1 MNNNNNI
8 NFQKLDTNYIE
19 YKKQLLN
26 VIEKECNSTQR
37 YLDSFKD
44 VYTGWKPGIYSNLD
58 YMLKYGNNLQ
68 TQTDLMNRSHKQR
81 NQNNQND
88 QNKHSDLSNK
98 IIENDLN
105 NPSNLSNLY
114 KQYNHSNQSNLSNH
128 KNGSNKRTI
137 LNKSNIS
144 KKISK
149 NTDTNQININESINS
164 YSNASDNITNSTSDI
179 HLNKGLFLCKNE
191 KETCKLKYDEIKNCD
206 KNFNEN
212 DYNCMDVTQKSNT
225 YKLCQSNVTN
235 KICTINKRSL

>member
-88 QNKHSDLSNK
+88 QNKHS
-98 IIENDLN
+98 
-105 NPSNLSNLY
+105 NLSNLY
-114 KQYNHSNQSNLSNH
+114 KQYNHSNQSNH
-128 KNGSNKRTI
+128 KNVSNKSTI
-137 LNKSNIS
+137 LNKSNQSNIS
-144 KKISK
+144 KEISK
-149 NTDTNQININESINS
+149 NTDTNQININASINS
-164 YSNASDNITNSTSDI
+164 YSNASDNITNSTCDI
-179 HLNKGLFLCKNE
+179 YLNKGLFLCKNE
-191 KETCKLKYDEIKNCD
+191 KETCKLKYDEIQKCD

-225 YKLCQSNVTN
+225 YKLCQSKVTN